1 MVATVF
7 YFQAASS
14 TSDESA
20 NSDSA
25 EKRSHPNS
33 CEISS

>member
-1 MVATVF
+1 MMVATVF

-25 EKRSHPNS
+25 QRSHPNS